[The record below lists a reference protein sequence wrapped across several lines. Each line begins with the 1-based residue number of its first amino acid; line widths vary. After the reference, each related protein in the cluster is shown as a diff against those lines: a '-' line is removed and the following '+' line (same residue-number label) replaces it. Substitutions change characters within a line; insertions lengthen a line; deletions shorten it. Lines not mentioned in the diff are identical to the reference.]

1 MPKKLNFLGGMQ
13 NYNEHTGEYEP
24 ALTGANGQVVKDAD
38 GDGKAHEGGK
48 KQQPYLHVS
57 QGRKLSPKELDE
69 ETRKVFKT
77 RDEAIKFAEEHKE
90 SMGEEGYA
98 NAKKRIDRAF
108 PQEQDFNDPKEA
120 NRYKEQERDFNAPKK
135 HDYSQIFDEDYQRSY
150 GIPKFE
156 DETDIKTLN
165 DIVEKAM
172 EYDGE
177 EGAIDISN
185 NAMER
190 IGELTTFTEEEQDK
204 LASGTGEEIMD
215 ILRSKE
221 RTTKNESRKDKYGNP
236 LVSDEAFKVGQE
248 AVKKYLKENTEDL
261 ETLKKSN
268 VFIGGLTDEISD
280 ALTKAGLNEDY
291 NLTYQD
297 YNEIIGSV
305 IGEEVDTEAYEEN
318 ATKGWTG
325 KKYSGYESGKEQIK
339 PSGYID
345 DADKVALV
353 PDLIDKG
360 YSSDEAHDILFEA
373 RDEIVKSGKDVDYKS
388 LKEYIDKKQPKAAK
402 EQPKQKAPEYKK
414 GVPGED
420 YTFYE
425 DGTFNTKHR
434 SPSSSFEEASVQ
446 YEGLNK
452 FYGYDLEEMVYGEN
466 GFMKEK
472 YPNGFPDFKGDI
484 LYSSKHWD
492 EFEDWAKEKYG
503 VDLDKIRKDNFEEY
517 KKSHE
522 PTPRYF

>member
-38 GDGKAHEGGK
+38 GDGKAHEGE
-48 KQQPYLHVS
+48 
-57 QGRKLSPKELDE
+57 R
-69 ETRKVFKT
+69 
-77 RDEAIKFAEEHKE
+77 
-90 SMGEEGYA
+90 
-98 NAKKRIDRAF
+98 
-108 PQEQDFNDPKEA
+108 DFNDPKQA
-120 NRYKEQERDFNAPKK
+120 DRYKEQERDFNLPNK

-150 GIPKFE
+150 GIPNFK
-156 DETDIKTLN
+156 DETDIKKLN

-204 LASGTGEEIMD
+204 LASGTGEEIME

-221 RTTKNESRKDKYGNP
+221 SKKED
-236 LVSDEAFKVGQE
+236 DELQ
-248 AVKKYLKENTEDL
+248 
-261 ETLKKSN
+261 
-268 VFIGGLTDEISD
+268 
-280 ALTKAGLNEDY
+280 
-291 NLTYQD
+291 
-297 YNEIIGSV
+297 
-305 IGEEVDTEAYEEN
+305 
-318 ATKGWTG
+318 
-325 KKYSGYESGKEQIK
+325 

-360 YSSDEAHDILFEA
+360 YSSDEAHNILFEA

-388 LKEYIDKKQPKAAK
+388 LKEYIDKKQPKVAK
-402 EQPKQKAPEYKK
+402 EQPKQKAPTYQK

-420 YTFYE
+420 YNFYE
-425 DGTFNTKHR
+425 DGNFSVKHR
-434 SPSSSFEEASVQ
+434 SPNSSFEEASVM

-452 FYGYDLEEMVYGEN
+452 FYGYDLETMVYGED

-492 EFEDWAKEKYG
+492 EFEDWAKDKYG
-503 VDLDKIRKDNFEEY
+503 IDFEQIRKDNFEEY
-517 KKSHE
+517 KKTKE
-522 PTPRYF
+522 PNPSIF